1 MDYQIEHLPERRR
14 FVTEVDGTTAFVE
27 YDIYGQNLDILHT
40 IVPRPIE
47 GRGIASALVAAAYK
61 YALENGYKCNATCSY
76 AVRWLQRHPEYT
88 A

>member
-1 MDYQIEHLPERRR
+1 MEYKIEHLPERNR
-14 FVTEVDGTTAFVE
+14 FITDVDGVTAYVE
-27 YDIYGQNLDILHT
+27 YTIRGEHLDILHT

-47 GRGIASALVAAAYK
+47 GRGIASALVGAAYK

-76 AVRWLQRHPEYT
+76 AVRWLERHPEYT